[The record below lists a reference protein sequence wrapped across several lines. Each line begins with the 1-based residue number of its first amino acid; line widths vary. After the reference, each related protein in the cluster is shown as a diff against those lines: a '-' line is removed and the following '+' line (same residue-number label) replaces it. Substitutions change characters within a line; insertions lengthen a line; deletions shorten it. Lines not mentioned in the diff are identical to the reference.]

1 MTRKHMLVFML
12 IVGLV
17 LGGGRSTSAQVVA
30 PLPVIDVANLA
41 QNIAQWVQLVLQ
53 VANQLLELTPVDE
66 IILSGEFTS
75 TLDELSV
82 IITEAVGLSYDIGSL
97 NAQISVLFDLDTAP
111 DNMML
116 LKERLAE
123 IKRVAWDCHVTALR
137 TQTLVRTTLSAIQH
151 LLRLVEAIGNVMGNM
166 QANQTMTQVQSTV
179 AELLAK
185 IQVQMATYDRSRSVE
200 HITEVMT
207 LESLRCIHEQ
217 IMADHPV
224 R

>member
-1 MTRKHMLVFML
+1 MMKRLLVIL
-12 IVGLV
+12 TLVGSLV
-17 LGGGRSTSAQVVA
+17 LGWRGPAHAQVVA

-53 VANQLLELTPVDE
+53 VANQVLELTPVDE

-82 IITEAVGLSYDIGSL
+82 IITEAIGLSYDIGSL

-111 DNMML
+111 DNMTL

-123 IKRVAWDCHVTALR
+123 IKRVAWDCHVYALR
-137 TQTLVRTTLSAIQH
+137 TQTLVRTTLSALQH
-151 LLRLVEAIGNVMGNM
+151 LLRLAEAIGSVIGNM
-166 QANQTMTQVQSTV
+166 QANQTMTQVQSTMT
-179 AELLAK
+179 ELLAK

-200 HITEVMT
+200 HITQEMT
-207 LESLRCIHEQ
+207 LESLRRIHLE

>member
-12 IVGLV
+12 MVGLV

-53 VANQLLELTPVDE
+53 VANQVLELTPVDE

-111 DNMML
+111 DSMTL

-123 IKRVAWDCHVTALR
+123 IKRVAWDGHVYALR

-151 LLRLVEAIGNVMGNM
+151 LLRLVAAIGSVIGNM

-207 LESLRCIHEQ
+207 LESLRRIHAQ

>member
-1 MTRKHMLVFML
+1 M
-12 IVGLV
+12 VGLV
-17 LGGGRSTSAQVVA
+17 LGGGRATSAQVVA

-53 VANQLLELTPVDE
+53 VANQVLELTPVDE
-66 IILSGEFTS
+66 IILSGAFTS

-111 DNMML
+111 DNLTL

-123 IKRVAWDCHVTALR
+123 ITRVAWDCHVYALR

-151 LLRLVEAIGNVMGNM
+151 LLRLVEAIGSVIGNM
-166 QANQTMTQVQSTV
+166 QANQTMTQVQGTA

-200 HITEVMT
+200 HITQEMT
-207 LESLRCIHEQ
+207 LESLRRIHAQ
-217 IMADHPV
+217 LMADHPV